1 MNVKEAFSRVRKA
14 VAVAVAGAVVVGLGR
29 IGVVTDVDTVE
40 TLVTFG
46 ITTVL
51 VYLVPNAKDVIDG

>member
-14 VAVAVAGAVVVGLGR
+14 VAVAVAGVVVVGLGR

-51 VYLVPNAKDVIDG
+51 VYLVPNSKDVIDG

>member
-46 ITTVL
+46 ITSVL
-51 VYLVPNAKDVIDG
+51 VYLVPNSKDVIDG